1 MCPMKKILPLMMLF
15 TSLHSFA
22 QNYQCLQSGVKHYFI
37 NGNGYLRGIRIDSV
51 RSSGAITIYYPFHT
65 PRGPYN
71 EFSGLTLD
79 NNGGSWL
86 GKKVQ
91 QQDDG
96 TFIFDSYW
104 GDSVIIKTQAHVGDS
119 WTFYQDTSNLYY
131 RATVISTD
139 TMTVLSSLDSIK
151 RIMINAYIGS
161 SIVTTDAVDS
171 FVITLSKN
179 HGFVEVFDLY
189 TFPYHKPDST
199 FRPGLDFFLDKST
212 SDYYNVDG
220 GIVSSPNATITL
232 FKLVKFINPN
242 DIDLHSWSAGD
253 IIQSTSS
260 FGLYW
265 GLGIFNLSD
274 TISGKTSTPH
284 SVTYTI
290 NGRPFSC
297 PAYTYS
303 TSTYYCNV
311 ICNPGTFTFY
321 DNSYLLYD
329 STQMPE
335 ERLLPENYLF
345 YFPDDT
351 TYCSF
356 APLYVTTLPD
366 YNEGLGESAI
376 DMSKYKL
383 GIGRVYSMY
392 NDGNFNIEEDRMMFH
407 KINGLACGDPL
418 PSAVPNIVQEK
429 QLQLYPN
436 PTQNELTISS
446 TTTITH
452 ITIANLIG
460 QTLYNNEY
468 NTPEVKVNVAGL
480 SPGIYL
486 IRINDTKVRKF
497 VKE

>member
-71 EFSGLTLD
+71 EFSGLTLY

-199 FRPGLDFFLDKST
+199 FRAGLDFFLDRST
-212 SDYYNVDG
+212 CNYNNVDG
-220 GIVSSPNATITL
+220 GPVSSPNIAITL
-232 FKLVKFINPN
+232 FKLVQFINPN
-242 DIDLHSWSAGD
+242 DVELHSWSAGD

-265 GLGIFNLSD
+265 GDGIFHLSD
-274 TISGKTSTPH
+274 TIASETTGLH

-290 NGRPFSC
+290 DGTPFSC
-297 PAYTYS
+297 PGNTF
-303 TSTYYCNV
+303 STYPYPCTLVCNT
-311 ICNPGTFTFY
+311 GTITFY
-321 DNSYLLYD
+321 DSSYSLYD
-329 STQMPE
+329 SSQMPE
-335 ERLLPENYLF
+335 EHFGPGNYLF
-345 YFPDDT
+345 YFPNDT
-351 TYCSF
+351 SYCSF
-356 APLYVTTLPD
+356 GPLYLTTKQE
-366 YNEGLGESAI
+366 YNVGLGSVLEMA
-376 DMSKYKL
+376 KYKL
-383 GIGRVYSMY
+383 GIGKVYSVY
-392 NDGNFNIEEDRMMFH
+392 EDGEPTYEEDRMMFH

-452 ITIANLIG
+452 ITIANLID

-480 SPGIYL
+480 SPGLYL
-486 IRINDTKVRKF
+486 IRINDTEVRKF